1 MDEMDF
7 LVEILLI
14 VLSGV
19 MSNRLEQL
27 QNSIGKASNRIIE
40 YRNTYPLERN

>member
-27 QNSIGKASNRIIE
+27 QNSIGKAPNRIV
-40 YRNTYPLERN
+40 